1 MDAPRDEQREVELAG
16 VAPLAA
22 APARPFPIW
31 NVVLF
36 GATILTTLTA
46 GADFAIGGGWA
57 AEPAD
62 RAGWLLA
69 GVPFSASLLAILV
82 CHEMGHFVAARLH
95 RVEASWP
102 WFIPVPFAI
111 GTMGAVIRMRGR
123 IRSRNALID
132 IGAAGPLAGAVVA
145 IPVLV
150 YGISL
155 SSIGDVGVRPN
166 FFFGNLSGLQLGTW
180 LLSGEAPFAGMG
192 AVMEP
197 QPLLY
202 VLVKKFVFGVGPM
215 QDVFVHPVAYAGV
228 IGLFVTALNLVPIG
242 QLDGGHVAYAVL
254 GGRRAEKLGRAFGVL
269 LLAMALFSSFTWL
282 VWYLLASRFVRYG
295 HPPVDDETEPLSR
308 GRKLVVAATVL
319 LFLLTLTPVAADVL

>member
-1 MDAPRDEQREVELAG
+1 METRQPYE
-16 VAPLAA
+16 LAA
-22 APARPFPIW
+22 APARPFPVW

-46 GADFAIGGGWA
+46 GADFAVGGGWTQ
-57 AEPAD
+57 EPAD
-62 RAGWLLA
+62 LAGYVRA
-69 GVPFSASLLAILV
+69 GVPFSLSLLAILV
-82 CHEMGHFVAARLH
+82 AHEMGHFVAARLH

-132 IGAAGPLAGAVVA
+132 IGASGPLAGAVVA

-155 SSIGDVGVRPN
+155 SSIGEIAVEPN
-166 FFFGNLSGLQLGTW
+166 FLFGNLSLVKLLGW
-180 LLSGEAPFAGMG
+180 LFSGEAPFQGLG

-202 VLVKKFVFGVGPM
+202 VLVKKLLFGVGPA

-254 GGRRAEKLGRAFGVL
+254 GRKAERVGRAFGVVL
-269 LLAMALFSSFTWL
+269 VVMALLSSFSWL
-282 VWYLLASRFVRYG
+282 VWYLLASRFVKYG
-295 HPPVDDETEPLSR
+295 HPPVDDEAEPLSR

>member
-1 MDAPRDEQREVELAG
+1 MDERQPVEI
-16 VAPLAA
+16 AA
-22 APARPFPIW
+22 APARPFPVW

-36 GATILTTLTA
+36 VATIFTTLTA
-46 GADFAIGGGWA
+46 GAEFAVAGGWV
-57 AEPAD
+57 AEPED
-62 RAGWLLA
+62 WQGWLRA

-82 CHEMGHFVAARLH
+82 CHEMGHFVAARIH

-102 WFIPVPFAI
+102 WFIPVPFAL

-155 SSIGDVGVRPN
+155 STIGELGAPPN
-166 FFFGNLSGLQLGTW
+166 FFFGNLS
-180 LLSGEAPFAGMG
+180 LLSIAEWLVGGAPPFTGAG

-202 VLVKKFVFGVGPM
+202 VAIKKLVFGVGPT

-228 IGLFVTALNLVPIG
+228 IGLFITALNLVPIG
-242 QLDGGHVAYAVL
+242 QLDGGHVACAVL
-254 GGRRAEKLGRAFGVL
+254 GARRAEKLGRAFGWV
-269 LLAMALFSSFTWL
+269 LLAMGVFSSFTWL
-282 VWYLLASRFVRYG
+282 LWYLLASRLVRFG
-295 HPPVDDETEPLSR
+295 HPPVDDEAEPLGR
-308 GRKLVVAATVL
+308 GRRWVVAATVL
-319 LFLLTLTPVAADVL
+319 LFFLTLTPVAADVL